1 MKEEIKNLTPR
12 QWDLYNFLKKQ
23 YADGVYISKAQICE
37 ALPEHYAIKQ
47 NETRAC
53 RDIEFDVR
61 IINSN
66 EIIQKVI
73 VSNSKGYKIGNET
86 ECESYLK
93 TRIKRE
99 VQSFKL
105 TKMLKRK
112 LKKNNQTRLTFTPN
126 ERDIIEAYPH

>member
-1 MKEEIKNLTPR
+1 MEEKIKNLTPR
-12 QWDLYNFLKKQ
+12 QWDLYNFLKSQ

-37 ALPEHYAIKQ
+37 ALPEHYEIKQ

-73 VSNSKGYKIGNET
+73 VSSQKGYKIGNEA
-86 ECESYLK
+86 ECELYLK

-99 VQSFKL
+99 VQSFRL
-105 TKMLKRK
+105 TKMLKKK
-112 LKKNNQTRLTFTPN
+112 LKKNNQMRLTFGTS
-126 ERDIIEAYPH
+126 ERDVIEAYPR